1 MVNEIESSRK
11 IKEVDM
17 NINSWQSVG
26 LCLRER
32 ELKFPSFVNPGLCKY
47 KASRMQRHEHHWSC
61 SLLAV
66 LKLYVCVY
74 E

>member
-11 IKEVDM
+11 IKEADM

-32 ELKFPSFVNPGLCKY
+32 ERVEVSKLCKP
-47 KASRMQRHEHHWSC
+47 RFM
-61 SLLAV
+61 
-66 LKLYVCVY
+66 
-74 E
+74 